1 MTESTKRT
9 GFDLRI
15 LLLIAVALV
24 LGLIG
29 AGIWALNTNNDLE
42 STRATLASTSGD
54 LDAAKGDL
62 TESTATLDATT
73 ADLAAARD
81 AIKKDQAKATSLNFQ
96 IERKGACI
104 EAQTANLAEIRR
116 ILALERVNFARTGST
131 SAWGKAHAA
140 EQTAINL
147 AIDDLYKAYSA
158 AFQGSTG
165 TAKGHADKGRDA
177 QAKIADAEQRLVAEL
192 KLVDSKAGEIQT
204 AIDALETKLKT
215 TEATCAGVAP

>member
-1 MTESTKRT
+1 VTESTKRT

-15 LLLIAVALV
+15 LLVIAVALV

-29 AGIWALNTNNDLE
+29 AGVWALNTNNDLE

-54 LDAAKGDL
+54 LDGAKSDL
-62 TESTATLDATT
+62 TDTTADLDTT
-73 ADLAAARD
+73 NADLAAARE
-81 AIKKDQAKATSLNFQ
+81 AIKKDQSKITTLNFQ
-96 IERKGACI
+96 IDRKGACI

-147 AIDDLYKAYSA
+147 AIDDLYKAYQNA
-158 AFQGSTG
+158 AARRYST
-165 TAKGHADKGRDA
+165 ANSWLDKSNAQIRVSNAQVKNENKQIDLINKSTDETNKANDA
-177 QAKIADAEQRLVAEL
+177 FTKTLDET
-192 KLVDSKAGEIQT
+192 SSTCGE
-204 AIDALETKLKT
+204 
-215 TEATCAGVAP
+215 